1 MRHRGG
7 ARALAAAALLGGL
20 FGVRPALA
28 EEPLAAKLRC
38 EPARAPGRAL
48 CTLEIS
54 AAPERRLSWAD
65 ALVLKTPGFARTLRA
80 RLAAKELGSPTRLTL
95 ALVLEAPG
103 RGAVRVRARA
113 VLCEQA
119 GSKERCGPVTRDVEA
134 ELVATK

>member
-1 MRHRGG
+1 M
-7 ARALAAAALLGGL
+7 
-20 FGVRPALA
+20 
-28 EEPLAAKLRC
+28 
-38 EPARAPGRAL
+38 
-48 CTLEIS
+48 
-54 AAPERRLSWAD
+54 
-65 ALVLKTPGFARTLRA
+65 LKTPGFARTLRA